1 MDSVD
6 TPEQGTNWLFVVV
19 DACRQPRTKALLET
33 RAIIVTLPSFLRDII
48 TTLAEA
54 SSPLSIVANLDHRSD
69 IAAALELW
77 APDLVVVGLRSG
89 ETDDIGRDILSRIPT
104 ARVIAIS
111 YGGRNA
117 YIHEMCACRRV
128 LLDVSAEALAAAIAA
143 PPEGI

>member
-1 MDSVD
+1 M
-6 TPEQGTNWLFVVV
+6 
-19 DACRQPRTKALLET
+19 LET
-33 RAIIVTLPSFLRDII
+33 RAIIVTLPSLLRDII

-54 SSPLSIVANLDHRSD
+54 SLPLSIVANLNLRGD

-77 APDLVVVGLRSG
+77 APDLVVVGLRAG

-111 YGGRNA
+111 HGGRNA
-117 YIHEMCACRRV
+117 YVHEMCTCRRV

-143 PPEGI
+143 PPAGI